1 MASGGLQRS
10 LFTMRSLADMKI
22 GDKVY
27 VAWVGP
33 DREGVWEYTLEALGV
48 HRAILRGK
56 DEGYGEYKIL
66 GHLTAAPLDQVFA
79 TKKEAEKYL
88 NDIQPQIGDYAAIL
102 VYGDMTKGLVVK
114 STPKMVELLLSN
126 EDDIARNNGKMRSR
140 HYKHSVIT
148 LIRNGRQ

>member
-1 MASGGLQRS
+1 
-10 LFTMRSLADMKI
+10 MKI

-66 GHLTAAPLDQVFA
+66 GHLTSAPLDQVFA

-126 EDDIARNNGKMRSR
+126 EDDIARNNGKMKSR
-140 HYKHSVIT
+140 HYKRSIIT

>member
-1 MASGGLQRS
+1 MELVS
-10 LFTMRSLADMKI
+10 ADYMKI

-27 VAWVGP
+27 VAWIGP
-33 DREGVWEYTLEALGV
+33 DREGVYEHTLEALGV

-56 DEGYGEYKIL
+56 DEGYGEYKIRGRL
-66 GHLTAAPLDQVFA
+66 SSAPLNQVFA
-79 TKKEAEKYL
+79 TEKEAEKYL
-88 NDIQPQIGDYAAIL
+88 SNIQPQIGDYAAVL
-102 VYGDMTKGLVVK
+102 VYGDLTKGLVVK

-126 EDDIARNNGKMRSR
+126 EDDIARNNGKMKSR

>member
-1 MASGGLQRS
+1 
-10 LFTMRSLADMKI
+10 MKI
-22 GDKVY
+22 GDNVY

-48 HRAILRGK
+48 HRAILRERIERHVA
-56 DEGYGEYKIL
+56 DDPL
-66 GHLTAAPLDQVFA
+66 GHLTSAPLDQVFA

>member
-66 GHLTAAPLDQVFA
+66 GHLTSAPLDQVFA

-126 EDDIARNNGKMRSR
+126 EDDIARNNGKMKSR

>member
-1 MASGGLQRS
+1 
-10 LFTMRSLADMKI
+10 MKI

-27 VAWVGP
+27 VVWLGR
-33 DREGVWEYTLEALGV
+33 DGEGIWEYTLEALGV
-48 HRAILRGK
+48 HRAIVRYK
-56 DEGYGEYKIL
+56 DEGYGDYKIP
-66 GHLTAAPLDQVFA
+66 GRLTSAPLDQVFA

-126 EDDIARNNGKMRSR
+126 EDDIARNNGKMKSR